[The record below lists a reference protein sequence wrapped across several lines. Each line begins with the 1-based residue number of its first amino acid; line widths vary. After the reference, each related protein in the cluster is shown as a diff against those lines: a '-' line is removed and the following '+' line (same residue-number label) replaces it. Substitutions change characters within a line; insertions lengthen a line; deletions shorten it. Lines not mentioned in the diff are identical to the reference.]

1 VSAGAIECQHL
12 RTKEKEI
19 KIMDKEQTVANILEK
34 VNELARV
41 NTILLDA
48 LDAHEAEDKMELN
61 IMVATAEKELIATIK
76 MELE

>member
-1 VSAGAIECQHL
+1 VPAP

-19 KIMDKEQTVANILEK
+19 RIMDKEQTVANILEK

-48 LDAHEAEDKMELN
+48 LDAHDAEDWMELN
-61 IMVATAEKELIATIK
+61 IMVATAEKELITTIK
-76 MELE
+76 TELE